1 MDERKDPAPAAG
13 RRPTLAA
20 VAGRLSPVQEAWQRY
35 VRHSLH
41 QCPVCQCADGSPCEE
56 AEELYRAY
64 QETAADAAERLA
76 GGVSPR
82 RQ

>member
-1 MDERKDPAPAAG
+1 MGESRDPKPAAE
-13 RRPTLAA
+13 RRPLA

-35 VRHSLH
+35 VHHSLH
-41 QCPVCQCADGSPCEE
+41 QCSVCRCADGSPCDT

-64 QETAADAAERLA
+64 QQTAAKAAEQLA
-76 GGVSPR
+76 GGVSPQ

>member
-1 MDERKDPAPAAG
+1 MGESRDPKPATE
-13 RRPTLAA
+13 RRPLA

-35 VRHSLH
+35 VHHSLH
-41 QCPVCQCADGSPCEE
+41 QCSVCRCADGSPCDT

-64 QETAADAAERLA
+64 QEIAAEAAKQLA
-76 GGVSPR
+76 GGSPR